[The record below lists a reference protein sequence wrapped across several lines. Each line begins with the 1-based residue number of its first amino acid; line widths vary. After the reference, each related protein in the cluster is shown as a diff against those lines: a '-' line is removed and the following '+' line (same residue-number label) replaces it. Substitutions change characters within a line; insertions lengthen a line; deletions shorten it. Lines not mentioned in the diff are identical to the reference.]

1 MVSREA
7 LGYFDSGLE
16 ECLLCPRKCGVN
28 RLKGEVGYCG
38 AGPDMMVSSITVHT
52 GEEPPIS
59 GTAGSGTVFLTGC
72 NMRCVY
78 CQNYPISQMGHG
90 NVIGVDDLASAML
103 KLESRGAHNINLVTP
118 VQHITGIVHAI
129 AEARRRGLVI
139 PVVYNTSG
147 YESPETI
154 RMLEGVVD
162 VYLADMRY
170 SDPEMAGRYSDAPD
184 YPRHNRLAVRQMYDS
199 AGLLEC
205 DAGIARRGLII
216 RHLVLPGGIA
226 GTESTFAFLAREV
239 SPLVHVSLMCQ
250 YFPANRAPGM
260 PELSRRITPAEY
272 RQAVRLLDR
281 YGLENG
287 WVQDMEGDAR
297 PVA

>member
-1 MVSREA
+1 M
-7 LGYFDSGLE
+7 
-16 ECLLCPRKCGVN
+16 
-28 RLKGEVGYCG
+28 KGEVGYCG
-38 AGPDMMVSSITVHT
+38 AGTEVMVSSITIHT

-90 NVIGVDDLASAML
+90 NVIAVDELASAML

-118 VQHITGIVHAI
+118 VQHIAGLVHAI
-129 AEARRRGLVI
+129 AKARRRGLEI
-139 PVVYNTSG
+139 PLVYNTSG
-147 YESPETI
+147 YERPETI
-154 RMLEGVVD
+154 RMLQGVVD

-184 YPRHNRLAVRQMYDS
+184 YPRRNRLAVRQMYDS
-199 AGLLEC
+199 VGLLEC

-226 GTESTFAFLAREV
+226 GTGDTFAFLAREI

-250 YFPANRAPGM
+250 YFPANRATGM

-272 RQAVRLLDR
+272 REATGLLDR

-287 WVQDMEGDAR
+287 WVQDIDGDAR